1 MDGVVHFF
9 QSIPYDQL
17 VIQTMNGIVTGMIL
31 ALVASGLTLIFGIM
45 DVVNFAHGEL
55 FMLGAYIGVIVVT
68 ATGSF
73 WLALILAAL
82 VVAILGAAMQIVT
95 LRPLIGRDPLTTILA
110 TFGIS
115 LILQNYVLWQF
126 GPVSR
131 KISEPITAHFNLFYL
146 EYPWYRLLIAA
157 LSALI
162 IGAFWLFLKYGKY
175 GIWIRA
181 TTQDRVMAQAM
192 GIPVPW
198 VYTGVFAIGAGLAAA
213 SGVLFAPMAGVSH
226 TMGLDWVLK
235 AFIVVVVGGMG
246 NLGGSIAAAIFISLL
261 ESLCLGLGE
270 PLAGGDR
277 LIRRA
282 DPHASV
288 PSHRSVCADTE
299 MTTAP
304 LDKMRPLSK
313 AGLSHTAIYWIGFC
327 VVMAL
332 LIVAPLVL
340 PEFWRRFLTEVLIW
354 GLLAMSSDLL
364 IGYTGMISFGHS
376 AFFGL
381 GMYGAAAALLLVSP
395 PNLWLAILFGLI
407 GAAIVA
413 LFVAYFST
421 RLRDIYFAITTLIF
435 SQIFYVIIFTWTA
448 VTGGEN
454 GLIFT
459 RPHFSIPFIVDV
471 RFTSSIMHWFVLAVV
486 TASYLILRRVTQSP
500 FGMVLQS
507 IRENEARTRA
517 IGYPVERYKI
527 VSVMLSGL
535 FAGLA
540 GVLYAIQNE
549 FAAPDFVYF
558 ITSGDTVIFNV
569 MGGIGTLVGPIVGA
583 GLFQLL
589 RELMSRIF
597 GDQFPYLVP
606 LGFIFIAMI
615 IFLPQGLLGFARRWL
630 NR

>member
-82 VVAILGAAMQIVT
+82 VVAILGAAMQIAT

-162 IGAFWLFLKYGKY
+162 IGAFWFFLKYGKY

-261 ESLCLGLGE
+261 ESY
-270 PLAGGDR
+270 
-277 LIRRA
+277 
-282 DPHASV
+282 ASV
-288 PSHRSVCADTE
+288 WVNPSQAV
-299 MTTAP
+299 
-304 LDKMRPLSK
+304 
-313 AGLSHTAIYWIGFC
+313 
-327 VVMAL
+327 
-332 LIVAPLVL
+332 IVSFV
-340 PEFWRRFLTEVLIW
+340 VLILT
-354 GLLAMSSDLL
+354 LLFRP
-364 IGYTGMISFGHS
+364 TG
-376 AFFGL
+376 
-381 GMYGAAAALLLVSP
+381 
-395 PNLWLAILFGLI
+395 
-407 GAAIVA
+407 
-413 LFVAYFST
+413 LFVPT
-421 RLRDIYFAITTLIF
+421 
-435 SQIFYVIIFTWTA
+435 
-448 VTGGEN
+448 
-454 GLIFT
+454 
-459 RPHFSIPFIVDV
+459 P
-471 RFTSSIMHWFVLAVV
+471 
-486 TASYLILRRVTQSP
+486 
-500 FGMVLQS
+500 
-507 IRENEARTRA
+507 
-517 IGYPVERYKI
+517 K
-527 VSVMLSGL
+527 
-535 FAGLA
+535 
-540 GVLYAIQNE
+540 
-549 FAAPDFVYF
+549 
-558 ITSGDTVIFNV
+558 
-569 MGGIGTLVGPIVGA
+569 
-583 GLFQLL
+583 
-589 RELMSRIF
+589 
-597 GDQFPYLVP
+597 
-606 LGFIFIAMI
+606 
-615 IFLPQGLLGFARRWL
+615 
-630 NR
+630 